1 MPLVNGIQRDIMSY
15 MSETSSSVQRSF
27 RLSAST
33 SRLLDHR
40 VGESGESRNAM
51 VDRLLNESLRIEKHP
66 FIRFITGA
74 SGKREAH
81 IVGTRWKVRQVIVS
95 LKGEKGQIAA
105 VVKGFDLTE
114 PQVRAAV
121 SYYADFTDEIDAD
134 IERDSANADE
144 NSSRSSLSES
154 TGSGLLMNSEYKV
167 QP

>member
-1 MPLVNGIQRDIMSY
+1 MPLVNGIQRDTMSY

-74 SGKREAH
+74 SGRREAH
-81 IVGTRWKVRQVIVS
+81 IVGTRWKVRQIIVS

-114 PQVRAAV
+114 PQVRAAL
-121 SYYADFTDEIDAD
+121 SYYADFTDEVDAD
-134 IERDSANADE
+134 IERDFADADQQRIRWE
-144 NSSRSSLSES
+144 REQSVI
-154 TGSGLLMNSEYKV
+154 G
-167 QP
+167 

>member
-1 MPLVNGIQRDIMSY
+1 MPLVNGIQRDTMPY

-81 IVGTRWKVRQVIVS
+81 IVGTRWKVRQIIVT
-95 LKGEKGQIAA
+95 LKGEKGQLDSVI
-105 VVKGFDLTE
+105 KGFDLTE
-114 PQVRAAV
+114 LQVRAAV
-121 SYYADFTDEIDAD
+121 SYYADFSDEIDAD
-134 IERDSANADE
+134 IER
-144 NSSRSSLSES
+144 ES
-154 TGSGLLMNSEYKV
+154 VDAEQQRVRWEREQSVIG
-167 QP
+167 

>member
-1 MPLVNGIQRDIMSY
+1 MHLVNGIQRDTMPY

-74 SGKREAH
+74 SGRREAH
-81 IVGTRWKVRQVIVS
+81 IVGTRWKVRQIIVS

-105 VVKGFDLTE
+105 VVNGFDLTE
-114 PQVRAAV
+114 AQVRAAV

-134 IERDSANADE
+134 IERDFADAAQQRVRWQRE
-144 NSSRSSLSES
+144 QSVI
-154 TGSGLLMNSEYKV
+154 G
-167 QP
+167 

>member
-1 MPLVNGIQRDIMSY
+1 MPLVNGIQRVTMPY

-33 SRLLDHR
+33 SQLLDHR

-66 FIRFITGA
+66 FVRFITGA
-74 SGKREAH
+74 SGRREAH
-81 IVGTRWKVRQVIVS
+81 IVGTRWKVRQIIVS

-105 VVKGFDLTE
+105 VVNGFDLTE

-121 SYYADFTDEIDAD
+121 SYYADFTDEVDAD
-134 IERDSANADE
+134 IERDFADADQQRVRWE
-144 NSSRSSLSES
+144 REQSVI
-154 TGSGLLMNSEYKV
+154 G
-167 QP
+167 

>member
-1 MPLVNGIQRDIMSY
+1 MPLVYWIQRDTMPY

-66 FIRFITGA
+66 FVRFITGA
-74 SGKREAH
+74 SGRREAH
-81 IVGTRWKVRQVIVS
+81 IVGTRWKVRQIIVS
-95 LKGEKGQIAA
+95 LKGEKGQITA
-105 VVKGFDLTE
+105 VVNGFDLTE

-121 SYYADFTDEIDAD
+121 SYYADFTDEVDAD
-134 IERDSANADE
+134 IERDFADADQQRVRWE
-144 NSSRSSLSES
+144 REQSVI
-154 TGSGLLMNSEYKV
+154 G
-167 QP
+167 

>member
-1 MPLVNGIQRDIMSY
+1 MPLVNGIQKDTMSY

-74 SGKREAH
+74 SGRREAH
-81 IVGTRWKVRQVIVS
+81 IVGTRWKVRQIIVS

-121 SYYADFTDEIDAD
+121 SYYADFTDEVDAD
-134 IERDSANADE
+134 IERDFADADQQRIRWE
-144 NSSRSSLSES
+144 REQSVI
-154 TGSGLLMNSEYKV
+154 G
-167 QP
+167 

>member
-1 MPLVNGIQRDIMSY
+1 

-74 SGKREAH
+74 SGRREAH
-81 IVGTRWKVRQVIVS
+81 IVGTRWKVRQIIVS

-134 IERDSANADE
+134 IMRDSVDADQQRIRWQRE
-144 NSSRSSLSES
+144 QSVI
-154 TGSGLLMNSEYKV
+154 G
-167 QP
+167 

>member
-81 IVGTRWKVRQVIVS
+81 IVGTRWKVRQIIVT
-95 LKGEKGQIAA
+95 LKGEKGQLDS

-114 PQVRAAV
+114 LQVRAAV
-121 SYYADFTDEIDAD
+121 SYYADFSEEIDAD
-134 IERDSANADE
+134 IER
-144 NSSRSSLSES
+144 ES
-154 TGSGLLMNSEYKV
+154 VDAEQQRVRWEREQSVIG
-167 QP
+167 

>member
-1 MPLVNGIQRDIMSY
+1 MPLVNGIQRDTMPY

-74 SGKREAH
+74 SGRREAH
-81 IVGTRWKVRQVIVS
+81 IVGTRWKVRQIIVS
-95 LKGEKGQIAA
+95 LKGEKGQLDSVI
-105 VVKGFDLTE
+105 KGFDLTE
-114 PQVRAAV
+114 LQVRAAV
-121 SYYADFTDEIDAD
+121 SYYADFTDEVDAD
-134 IERDSANADE
+134 IERDFADADQQRVRWE
-144 NSSRSSLSES
+144 REQSVI
-154 TGSGLLMNSEYKV
+154 G
-167 QP
+167 

>member
-1 MPLVNGIQRDIMSY
+1 MPLVNGIQRDTMSY

-81 IVGTRWKVRQVIVS
+81 IVGTRWKVRQIIVT
-95 LKGEKGQIAA
+95 LKGEKGQLDS

-114 PQVRAAV
+114 LQVRAAV
-121 SYYADFTDEIDAD
+121 SYYADFSEEIDAD
-134 IERDSANADE
+134 IER
-144 NSSRSSLSES
+144 ES
-154 TGSGLLMNSEYKV
+154 VDAEQQRVRWEREQSVIG
-167 QP
+167 

>member
-1 MPLVNGIQRDIMSY
+1 MALEKQRNTLPF
-15 MSETSSSVQRSF
+15 MSETSSLVQRSF

-81 IVGTRWKVRQVIVS
+81 IVGTRWKVRQIIVS

-121 SYYADFTDEIDAD
+121 SYYADFTDEVDAD
-134 IERDSANADE
+134 IERDFADADQQRIRWE
-144 NSSRSSLSES
+144 REQSVI
-154 TGSGLLMNSEYKV
+154 G
-167 QP
+167 

>member
-1 MPLVNGIQRDIMSY
+1 MPPVNGIQRDTMPY

-66 FIRFITGA
+66 FIRFITGS
-74 SGKREAH
+74 SGRREAH
-81 IVGTRWKVRQVIVS
+81 IVGTRWKVRQIIVS
-95 LKGEKGQIAA
+95 LKGEKGNIAS

-121 SYYADFTDEIDAD
+121 SYYADFTDEVDAD
-134 IERDSANADE
+134 IERDFADADQQRIRWE
-144 NSSRSSLSES
+144 REQSVI
-154 TGSGLLMNSEYKV
+154 G
-167 QP
+167 

>member
-1 MPLVNGIQRDIMSY
+1 MPLVNGIQRDTMPY

-66 FIRFITGA
+66 FVRFITGA
-74 SGKREAH
+74 SGRREAH
-81 IVGTRWKVRQVIVS
+81 IVGTRWKVRQIIVS

-105 VVKGFDLTE
+105 VVQGFDLTE
-114 PQVRAAV
+114 PQVRTAV
-121 SYYADFTDEIDAD
+121 SYYAEFTDEIDAD
-134 IERDSANADE
+134 IMRDSVDADQQRIRWQRE
-144 NSSRSSLSES
+144 QSVI
-154 TGSGLLMNSEYKV
+154 G
-167 QP
+167 

>member
-1 MPLVNGIQRDIMSY
+1 MPY
-15 MSETSSSVQRSF
+15 MSEISSSVQRSF

-66 FIRFITGA
+66 FVRFITGA
-74 SGKREAH
+74 SGRREAH
-81 IVGTRWKVRQVIVS
+81 IVGTRWKVRQIIVS

-105 VVKGFDLTE
+105 VVNGFDLTE
-114 PQVRAAV
+114 PQVRAAI

-134 IERDSANADE
+134 IERDSVNADQQRVRWE
-144 NSSRSSLSES
+144 REQSVI
-154 TGSGLLMNSEYKV
+154 G
-167 QP
+167 

>member
-1 MPLVNGIQRDIMSY
+1 MPMALEKQRNTLPF
-15 MSETSSSVQRSF
+15 MSETSSLVQRSF

-74 SGKREAH
+74 SGRREAH

>member
-1 MPLVNGIQRDIMSY
+1 MLLVNGIQRDTMPY

-81 IVGTRWKVRQVIVS
+81 IVGTRWKVRQIIVT
-95 LKGEKGQIAA
+95 LKGEKGQLDSVI
-105 VVKGFDLTE
+105 KGFDLTE
-114 PQVRAAV
+114 LQVRAAV
-121 SYYADFTDEIDAD
+121 SYYADFSDEIDAD
-134 IERDSANADE
+134 IER
-144 NSSRSSLSES
+144 ES
-154 TGSGLLMNSEYKV
+154 VDAEQQRVRWEREQSVIG
-167 QP
+167 

>member
-1 MPLVNGIQRDIMSY
+1 MALEKQRNTLPF
-15 MSETSSSVQRSF
+15 MSETSSLVQRSF

-81 IVGTRWKVRQVIVS
+81 IVGTRWKVRQIIVT
-95 LKGEKGQIAA
+95 LKGEKGQLDS

-114 PQVRAAV
+114 LQVRAAV
-121 SYYADFTDEIDAD
+121 SYYADFSDEIDAD
-134 IERDSANADE
+134 IER
-144 NSSRSSLSES
+144 ES
-154 TGSGLLMNSEYKV
+154 VDAEQQRVRWEREQSVIG
-167 QP
+167 

>member
-1 MPLVNGIQRDIMSY
+1 MPY

-81 IVGTRWKVRQVIVS
+81 IVGTRWKVRQIIVS
-95 LKGEKGQIAA
+95 LKGEKGQITA
-105 VVKGFDLTE
+105 VVNGFDLTE
-114 PQVRAAV
+114 LQVRAAV
-121 SYYADFTDEIDAD
+121 SYYADFTDEVDAD
-134 IERDSANADE
+134 IERDFADADQQRVRWE
-144 NSSRSSLSES
+144 REQSVI
-154 TGSGLLMNSEYKV
+154 G
-167 QP
+167 

>member
-1 MPLVNGIQRDIMSY
+1 MPLVKGIQRDTMPY

-74 SGKREAH
+74 SGRREAH
-81 IVGTRWKVRQVIVS
+81 IVGTRWKVRQIIVS

-121 SYYADFTDEIDAD
+121 SYYADFTDEINAD
-134 IERDSANADE
+134 IERDFADADQQRVRWE
-144 NSSRSSLSES
+144 REQSVI
-154 TGSGLLMNSEYKV
+154 G
-167 QP
+167 

>member
-1 MPLVNGIQRDIMSY
+1 MSY
-15 MSETSSSVQRSF
+15 MSETTSSVQRSF

-66 FIRFITGA
+66 FVRFITGA

-81 IVGTRWKVRQVIVS
+81 IVGTRWKVRQIIVS

-134 IERDSANADE
+134 IERDSVDAE
-144 NSSRSSLSES
+144 QQRVRWEREQSVI
-154 TGSGLLMNSEYKV
+154 G
-167 QP
+167 

>member
-1 MPLVNGIQRDIMSY
+1 MPMALEKQRNTLPFMT
-15 MSETSSSVQRSF
+15 ETSSLVQRSF

-74 SGKREAH
+74 SGRREAH

-95 LKGEKGQIAA
+95 LQGEKGQIAA

-121 SYYADFTDEIDAD
+121 SYYADFSDEIDAD
-134 IERDSANADE
+134 IER
-144 NSSRSSLSES
+144 ES
-154 TGSGLLMNSEYKV
+154 VDAEQQRVRWEREQSVIG
-167 QP
+167 

>member
-1 MPLVNGIQRDIMSY
+1 MPLVNGIQRVTMPY

-66 FIRFITGA
+66 FVRFITGA
-74 SGKREAH
+74 SGRREAH
-81 IVGTRWKVRQVIVS
+81 IIGTRWKVRQIIVS

-105 VVKGFDLTE
+105 VVNGFDLTE

-121 SYYADFTDEIDAD
+121 SYYADFTDEVDAD
-134 IERDSANADE
+134 IERDFADADQQRVRWE
-144 NSSRSSLSES
+144 REQSVI
-154 TGSGLLMNSEYKV
+154 G
-167 QP
+167 

>member
-1 MPLVNGIQRDIMSY
+1 MPY
-15 MSETSSSVQRSF
+15 MSETTSSIQRSF

-40 VGESGESRNAM
+40 GGESGESRNAM
-51 VDRLLNESLRIEKHP
+51 VDRLLNESLRLEKHP
-66 FIRFITGA
+66 FVRFITGA

-81 IVGTRWKVRQVIVS
+81 IVGTRWKVRQIIVS

-134 IERDSANADE
+134 IERDSADADQQRVRWE
-144 NSSRSSLSES
+144 REQAVI
-154 TGSGLLMNSEYKV
+154 G
-167 QP
+167 

>member
-1 MPLVNGIQRDIMSY
+1 MPLVNGIQRDTMPS

-74 SGKREAH
+74 AGRREAH
-81 IVGTRWKVRQVIVS
+81 IVGTRWKVRQIIVS

-105 VVKGFDLTE
+105 VVNGFDLTE

-134 IERDSANADE
+134 IERDFADAAQQRVRWQRE
-144 NSSRSSLSES
+144 QSVI
-154 TGSGLLMNSEYKV
+154 G
-167 QP
+167 

>member
-1 MPLVNGIQRDIMSY
+1 MPY
-15 MSETSSSVQRSF
+15 MSESASSVQRSF

-66 FIRFITGA
+66 FVRFITGA
-74 SGKREAH
+74 SGRREAH
-81 IVGTRWKVRQVIVS
+81 IVGTRWKVRQIIVS
-95 LKGEKGQIAA
+95 LKGENGNIAS

-121 SYYADFTDEIDAD
+121 SYYADFTDEVDAD
-134 IERDSANADE
+134 IERDFADADHQRVRWE
-144 NSSRSSLSES
+144 REQSII
-154 TGSGLLMNSEYKV
+154 G
-167 QP
+167 

>member
-1 MPLVNGIQRDIMSY
+1 MSY
-15 MSETSSSVQRSF
+15 MSETTSSIQRSF

-66 FIRFITGA
+66 FVRFITGA

-81 IVGTRWKVRQVIVS
+81 IVGTRWKVRQIIVS

-134 IERDSANADE
+134 IERDSADAE
-144 NSSRSSLSES
+144 QQRVRWEREQSVI
-154 TGSGLLMNSEYKV
+154 G
-167 QP
+167 

>member
-1 MPLVNGIQRDIMSY
+1 MPLIKGIQRDTMPY

-74 SGKREAH
+74 SGRREAH
-81 IVGTRWKVRQVIVS
+81 IVGTRWKVRQIIVS

-121 SYYADFTDEIDAD
+121 SYYADFTDEVDAD
-134 IERDSANADE
+134 IERDFADADQQRIRWE
-144 NSSRSSLSES
+144 REQSVI
-154 TGSGLLMNSEYKV
+154 G
-167 QP
+167 

>member
-1 MPLVNGIQRDIMSY
+1 MPMAPEKQRNTLPF

-33 SRLLDHR
+33 SQLLDHR

-66 FIRFITGA
+66 FIRFITGG
-74 SGKREAH
+74 SGRREAH
-81 IVGTRWKVRQVIVS
+81 IVGTRWKVRQIIVS

-121 SYYADFTDEIDAD
+121 SYYADFTDEVDAD
-134 IERDSANADE
+134 IERDFADADQQRIRWE
-144 NSSRSSLSES
+144 REQSVI
-154 TGSGLLMNSEYKV
+154 G
-167 QP
+167 

>member
-1 MPLVNGIQRDIMSY
+1 MSY
-15 MSETSSSVQRSF
+15 MSETTSSVQRSF

-66 FIRFITGA
+66 FVRFITGA

-81 IVGTRWKVRQVIVS
+81 ILGSRWKVRQIIVT
-95 LKGEKGQIAA
+95 LQGEKGQLDSVI
-105 VVKGFDLTE
+105 KGFDLTE
-114 PQVRAAV
+114 QQVLAAV

-134 IERDSANADE
+134 IERDSVDAE
-144 NSSRSSLSES
+144 QQRVRWEREQSVI
-154 TGSGLLMNSEYKV
+154 G
-167 QP
+167 

>member
-1 MPLVNGIQRDIMSY
+1 MSY

-66 FIRFITGA
+66 FVRFITGA
-74 SGKREAH
+74 SGRREAH
-81 IVGTRWKVRQVIVS
+81 IVGTRWKVRQIIVS
-95 LKGEKGQIAA
+95 LKGENGNIAS

-121 SYYADFTDEIDAD
+121 SYYADFTDEVDAD
-134 IERDSANADE
+134 IERDFADADQQRIRWE
-144 NSSRSSLSES
+144 REQAVI
-154 TGSGLLMNSEYKV
+154 G
-167 QP
+167 

>member
-66 FIRFITGA
+66 FVRFITGA
-74 SGKREAH
+74 SGRREAH
-81 IVGTRWKVRQVIVS
+81 IVGTRWKVRQIIVS

-114 PQVRAAV
+114 PQVRAAI

-134 IERDSANADE
+134 IERDSVNADQQRVRWE
-144 NSSRSSLSES
+144 REQSVI
-154 TGSGLLMNSEYKV
+154 G
-167 QP
+167 

>member
-1 MPLVNGIQRDIMSY
+1 MPMALEKQRNTLPF
-15 MSETSSSVQRSF
+15 MSETSSLVQRSF

-81 IVGTRWKVRQVIVS
+81 IVGTRWKVRQIIVT
-95 LKGEKGQIAA
+95 LKGEKGQLDS

-114 PQVRAAV
+114 LQVRAAV
-121 SYYADFTDEIDAD
+121 SYYADFSDEIDAD
-134 IERDSANADE
+134 IER
-144 NSSRSSLSES
+144 ES
-154 TGSGLLMNSEYKV
+154 VDAEQQRVRWEREQSVIG
-167 QP
+167 